1 MLSPNIDVFRIWLHV
16 VAACVWIG
24 GQVALAAL
32 VPVLRRTADRAALQ
46 AVARQFQRIAWP
58 AFAVLVLTGMWNL
71 VEIRIG
77 DQSGPYLGSVFL
89 KLVLVALSGAGAAAH
104 ALATGPAVSAA
115 TDEATRHRKQ
125 VVSGITAGLGLLFAL
140 AAAFVG
146 VQL

>member
-1 MLSPNIDVFRIWLHV
+1 MLEPNVDQFRIWLHV

-24 GQVALAAL
+24 GQIALAAF
-32 VPVLRRTADRAALQ
+32 VPVLRRTADHDALR
-46 AVARQFQRIAWP
+46 AVARQFQRVAWP

-71 VEIRIG
+71 VEIRIA

-89 KLVLVALSGAGAAAH
+89 KLVLVALSGGGAAAH

-115 TDEATRHRKQ
+115 ADEANRHRKQ
-125 VVSGITAGLGLLFAL
+125 VVSGITAGFGLLFAL